1 MRTSSLA
8 IICSLSYFSKTLAAP
23 AAYAVP
29 SPAPTTP
36 ARLEERQPDLVS
48 DLLGLVDD
56 VLGVAV
62 SDLNN
67 VFSDVASGNLV
78 GTAAWS
84 SIKSALQPVTA
95 TATQTNAA
103 SAISTLSAIHSAQPS
118 ANLYQFLA
126 SLVAEGLTTNS
137 VADALSF
144 VNGVLSGDNSMNNV

>member
-1 MRTSSLA
+1 MWTSFIAVVSF
-8 IICSLSYFSKTLAAP
+8 LSYFGKTLAAP

-36 ARLEERQPDLVS
+36 ARLEERQGNLA
-48 DLLGLVDD
+48 G
-56 VLGVAV
+56 VLGAAV

-67 VFSDVASGNLV
+67 VFSDVASGSLG

-103 SAISTLSAIHSAQPS
+103 SAISSLSAIHSAQPS
-118 ANLYQFLA
+118 ANLYEFLA
-126 SLVAEGLTTNS
+126 SIVAEGLTTDS

-144 VNGVLSGDNSMNNV
+144 VDGVLSGDNSMNNV